1 MVLTFCF
8 SATCLDTRGTSFA
21 IMFLDG
27 MSDLNELLIYPGGVT
42 TSFIQV
48 QVTSPRTGN
57 IQTVFMEPGVESM
70 TITIPQELQAGSST
84 ERYNGGI
91 LVTASSDIRVTVA
104 QHLNGQPISSYVAY
118 PLDTLGST
126 YYAATYY
133 PPGYHFNIG
142 IVAAVGQTTVRI
154 SLPENNLG
162 VQILY
167 NGVSYTD
174 GQELVVQLS
183 EMEALQLVDNNHA
196 NTGKALLI
204 QADQPIAVF
213 VANKDVPAFE
223 EAQGATDTMTT
234 QIPPLHAL
242 GTRYHIATAPD
253 RTIEETCVV
262 QAVRDATVITVSDQS
277 APIIINQGEMS
288 SFTITRDSTIT

>member
-1 MVLTFCF
+1 
-8 SATCLDTRGTSFA
+8 
-21 IMFLDG
+21 MFLDG
-27 MSDLNELLIYPGGVT
+27 LSDLNELVIYPGGVSSNT
-42 TSFIQV
+42 V
-48 QVTSPRTGN
+48 AVTVSSPRSSFT
-57 IQTVFMEPGVESM
+57 QTVFLQPGFDSM
-70 TITIPQELQAGSST
+70 SIAIPKELQAGRSST
-84 ERYNGGI
+84 HRYNGGI
-91 LVTASSDIRVTVA
+91 LVTSTHAIRVTVT
-104 QHLNGQPISSYVAY
+104 QSLNRVPLSSYVAY

-162 VQILY
+162 VQILFD
-167 NGVSYTD
+167 GVVYTD
-174 GQELVVQLS
+174 GQEWVVQLS
-183 EMEALQLVDNNHA
+183 ELEAIQVVDNNHA

-213 VANKDVPAFE
+213 VANKDVPSFE

-242 GTRYHIATAPD
+242 GTRYHIATAPG
-253 RTIEETCVV
+253 RTIEEIYVV
-262 QAVRDATVITVSDQS
+262 QAVQDGTFITVSDQS
-277 APIIINQGEMS
+277 GGIVLSQAEMS
-288 SFTITRDSTIT
+288 SFTITTDSTIQ

>member
-1 MVLTFCF
+1 MYIFCF
-8 SATCLDTRGTSFA
+8 SDCVDTRGTSFA

-27 MSDLNELLIYPGGVT
+27 LSNLNELLIYPGAVT
-42 TSFIQV
+42 TSFIEV
-48 QVTSPRTGN
+48 NLTAPRTGYN
-57 IQTVFMEPGVESM
+57 QTVYLEQGVRSVS
-70 TITIPQELQAGSST
+70 ITIPQTLQTGSST
-84 ERYNGGI
+84 DRYDGGI
-91 LVTASSDIRVTVA
+91 LITSSSGIRVTVA
-104 QHLNGQPISSYVAY
+104 QHLNGQPISTYVVY
-118 PLDTLGST
+118 PVNTLGST

-142 IVAAVGQTTVRI
+142 IVATLGQTTVRI

-174 GQELVVQLS
+174 GQQLVVQLS
-183 EMEALQLVDNNHA
+183 DLEVLQVVDGNNA

-213 VANKDVPAFE
+213 VANKDVPTSE

-242 GTRYHIATAPD
+242 GTRYHIATAPN
-253 RTIEETCVV
+253 RTIEETCVI
-262 QAVRDATVITVSDQS
+262 QAVRNGTSVTVSGQ
-277 APIIINQGEMS
+277 PGVMVLNQADMS
-288 SFTITRDSTIT
+288 SFNITTDSTIQ